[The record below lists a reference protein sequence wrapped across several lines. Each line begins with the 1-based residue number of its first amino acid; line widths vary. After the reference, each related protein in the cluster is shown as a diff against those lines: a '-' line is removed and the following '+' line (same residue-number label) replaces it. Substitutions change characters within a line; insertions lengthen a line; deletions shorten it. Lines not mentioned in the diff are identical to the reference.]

1 MSFAA
6 TCPNTRTSTK
16 GPSASSFSRHFALS
30 NGPSPMTRIVRMELA
45 CCVTLHLSAER
56 ASSWSSL
63 LSHVGSLADSE
74 GDGRVLGGSHTPYR
88 AECVHGLR
96 RPSGAGCAVHGDIS
110 TRMSIL
116 SSYKHCLEGAT
127 VPMARG
133 SVEVVGQAELRDT
146 PGWRTIRV
154 VAREGRRV
162 IPEECSIGR
171 AGVENKQRGERVAG
185 PRRCRELGVCIRIH
199 E

>member
-1 MSFAA
+1 MDYAALVVRDVQFTATFRKLWRRGDSAAA
-6 TCPNTRTSTK
+6 TTLLP
-16 GPSASSFSRHFALS
+16 HHE
-30 NGPSPMTRIVRMELA
+30 RM
-45 CCVTLHLSAER
+45 
-56 ASSWSSL
+56 
-63 LSHVGSLADSE
+63 
-74 GDGRVLGGSHTPYR
+74 
-88 AECVHGLR
+88 
-96 RPSGAGCAVHGDIS
+96 
-110 TRMSIL
+110 RMSIL
-116 SSYKHCLEGAT
+116 SSYKHRLEGAT

-154 VAREGRRV
+154 VACEGRRV